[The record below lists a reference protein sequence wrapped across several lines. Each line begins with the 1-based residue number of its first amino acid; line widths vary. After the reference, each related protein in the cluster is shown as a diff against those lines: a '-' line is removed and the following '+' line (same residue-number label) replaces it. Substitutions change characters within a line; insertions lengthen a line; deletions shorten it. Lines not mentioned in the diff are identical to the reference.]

1 MRYKLKNHV
10 TDEMLVAAGF
20 EFQSTGLGLVHAWRQ
35 CGDDEIYFVKTWGDK
50 ESDRLDN
57 NIKVL
62 GWNTFG
68 TKKDIRPYIKDLIE
82 LGYVGEL

>member
-20 EFQSTGLGLVHAWRQ
+20 EFQSTGLGLVHAWRH
-35 CGDDEIYFVKTWGDK
+35 GDDDEIYFVKTWGN
-50 ESDRLDN
+50 EEADRLDG

-62 GWNTFG
+62 EWGNFG
-68 TKKDIRPYIKDLIE
+68 PKKTLSHTLKT
-82 LGYVGEL
+82 